1 MPQLRKN
8 KLGAR
13 KETTSGKTNKN
24 LFKVGRTNLIDE
36 ALPKA
41 KPPERNKPK
50 TKRSPKSA
58 ATDPATTE
66 HQPQRPAQPLGLDN
80 HQGNI
85 NKDNIALTLRS
96 VGHWPVFVK
105 GGDPT
110 QVM

>member
-1 MPQLRKN
+1 MTPTGPTQDAPSTNLPQLRKN

-41 KPPERNKPK
+41 KPPERNKPT

-66 HQPQRPAQPLGLDN
+66 
-80 HQGNI
+80 
-85 NKDNIALTLRS
+85 KALQSTRHSDLHNR
-96 VGHWPVFVK
+96 
-105 GGDPT
+105 
-110 QVM
+110 